1 MSEPEPVP
9 VARVRRH
16 REPVP
21 ARPRHKGGLTTRV
34 TAWILVA
41 GLVLALAVALGAAA
55 VQRTESRL
63 RASGLEAPATVTEVV
78 PTKSGY
84 NVNVRFT
91 TADGREITARLEN
104 FPRDPG
110 LGAGDRLRVGYDPER
125 PDATLWDV
133 RDPLAFTGA
142 TIFLATLSAVL
153 AAASILFFVLVRRR
167 RG

>member
-9 VARVRRH
+9 VAWVRRR
-16 REPVP
+16 REPAP
-21 ARPRHKGGLTTRV
+21 ARPRRAAG
-34 TAWILVA
+34 WILVP
-41 GLVLALAVALGAAA
+41 GLVLAVAVALGAVA

-63 RASGLEAPATVTEVV
+63 RASGQEAPATVTAVV
-78 PTKSGY
+78 PTKSSY
-84 NVNVRFT
+84 NVDVRFT
-91 TADGREITARLEN
+91 TADGREITARLKD

-110 LGAGDRLRVGYDPER
+110 LATGDRLRVGYDPER

-142 TIFLATLSAVL
+142 TIFLAALSAVL
-153 AAASILFFVLVRRR
+153 AAASIVTFALLRRR